1 MLNPE
6 NPSIELPVLKLG
18 PADDAALKKEDF
30 ELPAEIKYQRSLK
43 ILQRFS
49 NIAIGLSA
57 YELVYGALSLASVQ
71 NSFNIVSTSIG
82 LTSLLLSI
90 TLSYW
95 SSNMLKS
102 SQEGVLDPSFM
113 YGGKWEKFYQALYT
127 VLMLRVA
134 GSIPMIANMLFQ
146 RDYTAQQ
153 LRAYGLTNDQSGYLT
168 VSSILSSLAIPLPLF
183 ELFLGIT
190 FIQGARK
197 FFGYIQEPSNTTT
210 RMVHLGNVVLM
221 ASALGLVYYTHIAK
235 EYVEHYHLA
244 KQFPI
249 WGLNDLIIIGAEFA
263 VLSIAVWFVNHF
275 KWKGPHVG
283 VTILLIA
290 LTTVTVFFAGNAFG
304 HGRQIFKHYQ
314 DTSDLSNWQDRVQ
327 VINPSFIEN
336 FGCPSKYLPTD
347 KCDSSLWEKVWKS
360 NTTPEGVPAKCLNTH
375 CANLIGGLQA
385 NPSLQAGNCGLIA
398 ISSSLMI
405 LTGFL
410 FSWHIGWR
418 DVRSRSKRDYKWL
431 GLLAITIIAFAGV
444 MITHK
449 SPFASGYASENIAQ
463 QTSPIHEAV
472 QEQEEIRTATGP
484 GKIVKPNQG
493 LIQSIG
499 DTISNKVHEL
509 TNPEG
514 EQNLGDKIKDFISGT
529 SSPLLADEYKQQ
541 ILGQPEQITPAA
553 AESSQTISTIL
564 EELGTTGTVTASE
577 TSTSEVSSNPSLVLN
592 RGPVSPYADA
602 FKALAANKYR
612 FLTLKHDK
620 TNPQQIRILAGPWD
634 MSLDEFTSSFDKNSE
649 EIGFVY
655 LGEPKQEKLYMII
668 SSPSNVDSAQVI
680 QGFQLPAD
688 FSIFGLKDISSITVS
703 DPSSE
708 LTSQNIIANS
718 KLTFLTELDGLLDD
732 TMVFAA
738 DGSDQAKLW
747 DRIKNKDNKYEILKK
762 DWLNPNITIF
772 TTGNWSATF
781 QEFVSALEPQH
792 DQVGF
797 IYIGSK
803 GNEQL
808 YMVIY
813 HPLSSVSNVLNT
825 FQLPSDTGLLKKYG
839 VPKVFPYSATDREL
853 FTLKNVITKSAT
865 DGQVK

>member
-18 PADDAALKKEDF
+18 PSDDVALKKEDF
-30 ELPAEIKYQRSLK
+30 ELPAEIKYQRSLQ

-57 YELVYGALSLASVQ
+57 YELIYGALSLASVQ
-71 NSFNIVSTSIG
+71 NSFNIISTSVG
-82 LTSLLLSI
+82 FVSLLLSI

-102 SQEGVLDPSFM
+102 SREGVLDPSFM

-134 GSIPMIANMLFQ
+134 ASIPMIANMLFQ

-153 LRAYGLTNDQSGYLT
+153 LRAFGLTNDQSSYLT

-190 FIQGARK
+190 FVQGARK

-210 RMVHLGNVVLM
+210 RMVHIGNVVLM

-235 EYVEHYHLA
+235 DYVEYYHLA

-263 VLSIAVWFVNHF
+263 ILSLAVWLVNHF

-283 VTILLIA
+283 VTILLVA
-290 LTTVTVFFAGNAFG
+290 LTTVTIFFAGNAFG
-304 HGRQIFKHYQ
+304 HGRQIYKHYQ
-314 DTSDLSNWQDRVQ
+314 DTSDLSKWQDRVQ
-327 VINPSFIEN
+327 VINPTFIEN
-336 FGCPSKYLPTD
+336 FGCPSKYLPAD
-347 KCDSSLWEKVWKS
+347 KCESSE
-360 NTTPEGVPAKCLNTH
+360 CLNTH
-375 CANLIGGLQA
+375 CAHLFGGLQA

-431 GLLAITIIAFAGV
+431 GLLVITIIAFASV

-449 SPFASGYASENIAQ
+449 SPFTAGYTPQ
-463 QTSPIHEAV
+463 TQTSSTPVVHEESV
-472 QEQEEIRTATGP
+472 LPEETSTTATTSGP

-493 LIQSIG
+493 LLQSIG

-509 TNPEG
+509 G
-514 EQNLGDKIKDFISGT
+514 EQHLGDKLKDFITGT
-529 SSPLLADEYKQQ
+529 DSPLLADEYKQQ
-541 ILGQPEQITPAA
+541 ITNQPPAEQTP
-553 AESSQTISTIL
+553 ESSSSAQTFSTIL
-564 EELGTTGTVTASE
+564 EELGTAGTVIAAE
-577 TSTSEVSSNPSLVLN
+577 TTTTTSPSLVMN
-592 RGPVSPYADA
+592 SRPVSPYADA

-612 FLTLKHDK
+612 FLTLKHDS

-634 MSLDEFTSSFDKNSE
+634 MSFDQFTSSFDKNSE

-655 LGEPKQEKLYMII
+655 LGEPGQEKLYMII
-668 SSPSNVDSAQVI
+668 SSPSGTDSTQVLE
-680 QGFQLPAD
+680 GFQLPAD
-688 FSIFGLKDISSITVS
+688 LNTLGLKDVNTFVS
-703 DPSSE
+703 EDVSSE
-708 LTSQNIIANS
+708 LIAENIIANS
-718 KLTFLTELDGLLDD
+718 SLTFLTAVDGLLDD

-747 DRIKNKDNKYEILKK
+747 DRIKNKDNKYEIMKK

-772 TTGNWSATF
+772 TTGNWTATF
-781 QEFVSALEPQH
+781 QDFISGLEPQH

-808 YMVIY
+808 YMVVY
-813 HPLSSVSNVLNT
+813 HPLSTVSKVLDT
-825 FQLPSDTGLLKKYG
+825 YQLPSDTGLLRKYG
-839 VPKVFPYSATDREL
+839 VPKVFPYSGTSREA
-853 FTLKNVITKSAT
+853 FTLKNIITKSST
-865 DGQVK
+865 DGQVQ